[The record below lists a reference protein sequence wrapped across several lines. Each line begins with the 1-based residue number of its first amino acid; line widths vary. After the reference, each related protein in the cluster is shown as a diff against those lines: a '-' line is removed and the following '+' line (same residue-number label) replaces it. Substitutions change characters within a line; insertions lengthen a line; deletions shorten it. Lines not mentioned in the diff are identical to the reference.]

1 MGQTQGIWS
10 LHLQQADHLREA
22 MPLKIGISCAIISI
36 SRWIPALKRSPL
48 WVKTLKRKE
57 CGKGI
62 RQRKDG
68 LYSARCYTKDGE
80 RRENTASRCPKPS
93 KRTPQPPAICSAVG
107 NRAAHGWLIGL
118 IGAAIHWEKRTLTV
132 QKWGGNPK
140 IGQDKIT
147 IIKENFGIWN

>member
-93 KRTPQPPAICSAVG
+93 KRTPQPPAICSTVG

-132 QKWGGNPK
+132 KNEGATPK
-140 IGQDKIT
+140 SDN
-147 IIKENFGIWN
+147 IK

>member
-22 MPLKIGISCAIISI
+22 MPLKIGISCAIISV

-93 KRTPQPPAICSAVG
+93 KRTPQPPAICSTVG
-107 NRAAHGWLIGL
+107 NRAAHGWTDWFDLGCHQL
-118 IGAAIHWEKRTLTV
+118 EEAYSYR

-140 IGQDKIT
+140 IRQHKIT

>member
-68 LYSARCYTKDGE
+68 LYSARYYTKDGE
-80 RRENTASRCPKPS
+80 RREKYFKSLPEAKQKNPTTTGYMLCCWKPGCARVTDWFDWGRHPLGEAYS
-93 KRTPQPPAICSAVG
+93 YR
-107 NRAAHGWLIGL
+107 H
-118 IGAAIHWEKRTLTV
+118 
-132 QKWGGNPK
+132 KWGGNPK
-140 IGQDKIT
+140 IGQHKIT